1 MVMLQGAI
9 SGLKSA
15 ADIAIGLSKLHTM
28 TEVQG
33 KAIELQQIIL
43 AAQSSALSA
52 QSDQLALMEC
62 IRKLEKE
69 IADVKAWETQKQR
82 YKLVSPWKGAVVQAL
97 KKSSGDC
104 EPPHW
109 ICTRCYEEGTKG
121 FLGNKEERGRLVLEC
136 THCKTQ
142 LQTPWGGGSIEYKYA
157 EEVTQ
162 E

>member
-15 ADIAIGLSKLHTM
+15 AEIAIGLSKLRTM

-52 QSDQLALMEC
+52 QSDQLALIEQ

-69 IADVKAWETQKQR
+69 VADVKAWDAQKHR
-82 YKLVSPWKGAVVQAL
+82 YTLVSPWNGTVVQAL
-97 KKSSGDC
+97 KKSSSGP

-121 FLGNKEERGRLVLEC
+121 FLGSKEERGHLVLEC
-136 THCKTQ
+136 THCKNQ
-142 LQTPWGGGSIEYKYA
+142 LQTPWRGGSIEFKYA
-157 EEVTQ
+157 EEVA
-162 E
+162 